1 MKLLMLSSVRSLMTI
16 YVGVLVIALGVGVV
30 TPAIPLYARSLGA
43 SYVEVGLLGTFYSL
57 TYIVLAVL
65 SGWLSDHVGRKV
77 VITGSAVLCGFA
89 AFLYLISSSVIS
101 LFLARV
107 VEGGAWCSFW
117 SALEALV
124 TELAWGRAGGAM
136 GVCGMFY
143 GVGYLIGSVLGGFLV
158 SSYGFKATFLLY
170 FCLSFMATVIFANVK
185 ARGMRSYAGVRE
197 LYGVEV
203 LGGRHGA
210 IALLTSYVL
219 SFCLS
224 ILWIVMITLFP
235 VYVEDLRV
243 NAFWI
248 GVLFGAFWLGH
259 IVFFVFA
266 GRLSDTFGRE
276 NVLIPSMACLS
287 IASMLIV
294 ASSDFTILFIVNL
307 IIGCGLGSAYPVAVA
322 LISDVT
328 PSQRRGVMMGLFES
342 LWGIGMLVG
351 STLGGWIAEFNVRG
365 PYILCGVL
373 CAVCTLTVV
382 AYKLR
387 TKSSTVQPS

>member
-1 MKLLMLSSVRSLMTI
+1 MFGGVRSLMAV

-65 SGWLSDHVGRKV
+65 SGWLSDRVGRKV
-77 VITGSAVLCGFA
+77 VITGSAFLCGFA
-89 AFLYLISSSVIS
+89 AFLYLISSNVVS
-101 LFLARV
+101 LFLVRV

-117 SALEALV
+117 SVLEALV
-124 TELAWGRAGGAM
+124 TELAGGRAGGAM
-136 GVCGMFY
+136 GVCGVFY
-143 GVGYLIGSVLGGFLV
+143 GVGYLIGSILGGFLV

-170 FCLSFMATVIFANVK
+170 FCLSFMAAAIFANVK
-185 ARGMRSYAGVRE
+185 AGGMRGYAGAGE

-224 ILWIVMITLFP
+224 ILWIVMVTLFP
-235 VYVEDLRV
+235 VYVEDLGV
-243 NAFWI
+243 DAFWI
-248 GVLFGAFWLGH
+248 GVLLGAFWLGH
-259 IVFFVFA
+259 IIFFVFA

-287 IASMLIV
+287 IASMLMA

-328 PSQRRGVMMGLFES
+328 SSQRRGVMMGLFETFF
-342 LWGIGMLVG
+342 GIGMLVG
-351 STLGGWIAEFNVRG
+351 STLGGWIAEFNARD

-373 CAVCTLTVV
+373 CVACTFMVV
-382 AYKLR
+382 AYKFR
-387 TKSSTVQPS
+387 IKGSATWKQ